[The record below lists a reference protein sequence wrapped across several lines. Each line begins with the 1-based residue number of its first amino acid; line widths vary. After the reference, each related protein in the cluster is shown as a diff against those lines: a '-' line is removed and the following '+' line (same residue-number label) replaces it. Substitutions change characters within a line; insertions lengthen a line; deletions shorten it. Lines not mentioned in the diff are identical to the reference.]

1 MKSKNTNK
9 ENLND
14 DVKTT
19 CRHINDREVFI
30 SINNSSDSKEL
41 DQLIRIA
48 FDSQDEFKEAITT
61 LKTSIKK
68 SQDYDADIVSY
79 HIKAKYDNKSNNQL
93 FLNALKES
101 TSVIILNSEDEINIE
116 TEDDNLSVMRDDTK
130 LSLSQLIT
138 SKSFVFDTIQLYVKV
153 NLNFEGLTSY
163 ILLYTYENRSNNKI
177 ISNQKSK
184 KENIDSIKI
193 HEIAKEAIHNHL
205 ITCTEAIETIKQN
218 RLNSTLKS
226 EKEAKL

>member
-1 MKSKNTNK
+1 MKSKNSNK

-14 DVKTT
+14 DVKIT
-19 CRHINDREVFI
+19 CRHINEREVFI

-48 FDSQDEFKEAITT
+48 FKSEDEFKDAIKT
-61 LKTSIKK
+61 LKHSIKK

-101 TSVIILNSEDEINIE
+101 KSVIILNSEDEINIE
-116 TEDDNLSVMRDDTK
+116 TEDDNLNVMRDDTK

-153 NLNFEGLTSY
+153 NLNFERLISY
-163 ILLYTYENRSNNKI
+163 ILLYTYENRSHNKI

-184 KENIDSIKI
+184 QENIISIKV
-193 HEIAKEAIHNHL
+193 HEIAKEAIYNHL
-205 ITCTEAIETIKQN
+205 LTCTEAIKTIEQN
-218 RLNSTLKS
+218 KLASISKS
-226 EKEAKL
+226 EKEAK